1 MTTDSDQFAAE
12 SSPTLTPELVSHV
25 TDPSFL
31 AARELISEAEAHD
44 GASPVSDQAMLAA
57 AQGQR
62 TLLVFSEG
70 NVRVAAGII
79 GDGEIDL
86 VVRPNSRGHGVGTAA
101 LRDLLAEFPG
111 ELRAWAHG
119 DNPAAEALLTQTG
132 FAPVRSLF
140 RMALDPALLPRD
152 GQSPASLKP
161 PTGFSLRRFSAERP
175 EDVDEWVAVNAAAF
189 ATHPEQ
195 GRITAADFR
204 LVMAE
209 PWFDPGDLF
218 LLAAPDG
225 GLAGSTWIKTLAG
238 NPGTPPECELY
249 AIGIHP
255 EYAGH
260 GLGQFLLDVTLARMA
275 QHDPSRVTLYVDGD
289 NERAVQLYLRAGFTV
304 DSHSRQWARSTTSA

>member
-1 MTTDSDQFAAE
+1 MTTESDPLATE
-12 SSPTLTPELVSHV
+12 SSPTLTPELVTLA

-44 GASPVSDQAMLAA
+44 GVSPVSDQAMLAA
-57 AQGQR
+57 TQGQR
-62 TLLVFSEG
+62 TLLVFSEDDTQ
-70 NVRVAAGII
+70 VAVGII
-79 GDGEIDL
+79 GDGEVDL
-86 VVRPNSRGHGVGTAA
+86 VVRPDARGHGVGTSA
-101 LRDLLAEFPG
+101 LRDLLAESSG

-119 DNPAAEALLTQTG
+119 DNPAAEALLTQAG

-140 RMALDPALLPRD
+140 RMALDPALLPHHGR
-152 GQSPASLKP
+152 SPESLEP
-161 PTGFSLRRFSAERP
+161 PTGFTLRRFAAADP
-175 EDVDEWVAVNAAAF
+175 GDINAWVKVNAAAF

-209 PWFDPGDLF
+209 PWFNPGDLF

-225 GLAGSTWIKTLAG
+225 TLAGSTWIKTVSG
-238 NPGTPPECELY
+238 DPGTPPECELY

-260 GLGQFLLDVTLARMA
+260 GFGRFLLDVTLARMA
-275 QHDPSRVTLYVDGD
+275 QHDPSRVSLYVDGD

-304 DSHSRQWARSTTSA
+304 DSRSRQWARSATLA

>member
-1 MTTDSDQFAAE
+1 MTTEPEQSAPE
-12 SSPTLTPELVSHV
+12 SNPALTPELASHP
-25 TDPSFL
+25 TDPAFI
-31 AARELISEAEAHD
+31 AARELIAEAEAHD
-44 GASPVSDQAMLAA
+44 GVSPVSDQAVLAA

-70 NVRVAAGII
+70 DVRVSAGII
-79 GDGEIDL
+79 GDGEVDL
-86 VVRPNSRGHGVGTAA
+86 VVRPDSRGHGIGTAA
-101 LRDLLAEFPG
+101 LRDLLAESPG

-119 DNPAAEALLTQTG
+119 DNPAAEALLTQAG

-140 RMALDPALLPRD
+140 RMALDPALFPRD
-152 GQSPASLKP
+152 GRSPESLEP
-161 PTGFSLRRFSAERP
+161 PTGFSLRRFAAERP
-175 EDVDEWVAVNAAAF
+175 EDIDAWVAVNAAAF

-195 GRITAADFR
+195 GRITATDFR

-209 PWFDPGDLF
+209 SWFDPNDLF

-225 GLAGSTWIKTLAG
+225 ALAGSTWIKTLAG
-238 NPGTPPECELY
+238 DPGARPECELY

-260 GLGQFLLDVTLARMA
+260 GLGRFLLDVTLARMA

-304 DSHSRQWARSTTSA
+304 DSHSRQWARSATSA